1 MATVH
6 VHVGWIVDCGSWIVD
21 CGLDPKIKGGTC
33 KILLVASWHQI
44 PAWLAQCAN
53 HDVSLGCI
61 DANSWMPNNLD
72 ICFLFSLRVQ
82 FTNLVFQKHF
92 LPRLLKRWRVAW
104 AWYCSHLD
112 VRCYTRSFSSLYLL
126 WKLSRWCNGRVT
138 DMTLLLATEQI
149 YETSRLLYHINKNTS
164 GLFF

>member
-1 MATVH
+1 LKELDLFGEYKGGKDFKLVIPKMMATVH

-53 HDVSLGCI
+53 NDVSLGCM

-72 ICFLFSLRVQ
+72 ILNLFPF
-82 FTNLVFQKHF
+82 FTTVYELGFAKAFPAQIVEEMKS
-92 LPRLLKRWRVAW
+92 
-104 AWYCSHLD
+104 C
-112 VRCYTRSFSSLYLL
+112 
-126 WKLSRWCNGRVT
+126 LSVV
-138 DMTLLLATEQI
+138 L
-149 YETSRLLYHINKNTS
+149 
-164 GLFF
+164 